1 MLKNAPTWGVTVLKD
16 RDMEK
21 DFAAGVKHPY
31 PPIRYWT
38 LMQMTAKKNTTVY
51 SYYEHL
57 VVAALEDSEPIVA
70 VAAAECLGTMA
81 RREAHQKRAVDT
93 LLEYSAYPGNELFL
107 TVHAL
112 NGLERLKDL
121 GLEIPESVKQ
131 LTQKHETIPK
141 TFDYY
146 RPQLIDRF

>member
-1 MLKNAPTWGVTVLKD
+1 
-16 RDMEK
+16 
-21 DFAAGVKHPY
+21 
-31 PPIRYWT
+31 
-38 LMQMTAKKNTTVY
+38 
-51 SYYEHL
+51 
-57 VVAALEDSEPIVA
+57 
-70 VAAAECLGTMA
+70 MA

-93 LLEYSAYPGNELFL
+93 LLEHSAYPGNELFL